1 MDVEREALISVKL
14 ALGTFQSEIAGI
26 ANTAASRRAGCEA
39 DCEYQ
44 IQDTQYKVEVLEEEV
59 KRLSD
64 RISELEK
71 RIEDDEYREHKISE
85 ALPPLYDKV
94 DHMKY
99 QLQELSAAEAR
110 IRNNLGHADEDSRDA
125 MEDQLADIREME
137 SSLMT
142 AIHDTE
148 DRISD
153 MEAEKTRLISE
164 INELSYEKS
173 ETENQ
178 LEQTKKR
185 LYRYQ
190 DKLQRLKTAGN
201 RLKDDFDAYVAAVEQ
216 FESISDASAAQK
228 QLVLTQ
234 CISLVDEMESVF
246 GR

>member
-44 IQDTQYKVEVLEEEV
+44 IQDTQYKVDVLEEEV

-64 RISELEK
+64 RIAELEK

-110 IRNNLGHADEDSRDA
+110 IRNNLGRADEDSRDA

-153 MEAEKTRLISE
+153 MEAVKTRLISE

-173 ETENQ
+173 EIENQ
-178 LEQTKKR
+178 REQTKKR

-190 DKLQRLKTAGN
+190 DKLQRLKTAG
-201 RLKDDFDAYVAAVEQ
+201 
-216 FESISDASAAQK
+216 SSS
-228 QLVLTQ
+228 
-234 CISLVDEMESVF
+234 CIS
-246 GR
+246 